1 MSTSSGDC
9 GPLARSR
16 RLLQVERL
24 VAACSLLLAAAC
36 SQQPDNPPAAESP
49 DLAASSLR
57 CAAEPLPLLNRRAF
71 TLGET
76 FYLPEKL
83 IRPDCPADTA
93 WELASAASGS
103 RNRIYETGAA
113 LPRFTP
119 DVAGDYMFRLRG
131 VPGSELTLHV
141 VAQTPAERFRNHY
154 LTPLYGL
161 EKIGEELWVANGAAY
176 TVTRVGNRAGR
187 YEKLAEVT
195 VGRWPAA
202 IAGRA
207 ADPYVL
213 VVQRGSDT
221 LGFIDKERG
230 VLSDALWVGDEPSGI
245 ALSADGQR
253 AYVAL
258 ATERAVA
265 VIDVEKRAVIGRVT
279 VGFDPRA
286 LALSKDGSRL
296 FVASYRSANLQDGP
310 MGMRAAGDDQDIW
323 VVDTAKLAV
332 VKTVY
337 TVAADLRALAL
348 SSDETELFVAATDGD
363 TIPTQAD
370 PMVKSFVH
378 QAIAVSV
385 DAAAMDYGLVR
396 RRADLSRQASAG
408 GKPFVNPAGV
418 LPVGDALWVAAESS
432 GELVTLDA
440 ATLAERK
447 RVSVCQGPRKLVP
460 LAGGAVAVHCYQDF
474 SLAVVAA
481 DGTVM
486 QTLRLTD
493 DPRPPAVALGERVFS
508 RPGAAYAANHSCMSC
523 HIETQNDGM
532 VWRFGPMIWHNVRP
546 LQLLSATTPIEWG
559 AYVSST
565 DNFGFQGPASIVA
578 RPATTVEA
586 EGLSAFLASL
596 IGAPRETASTRLDGS
611 YSEAGL
617 RGKQLFESKLPC
629 AGCHIPPLYTSRA
642 YIKIGKSGE
651 PADVPSLLGVYR
663 HGVYMVNGKP
673 RSLEAAVDVAIAYTK
688 AQVSA
693 GERADLI
700 AFLRELT
707 PKGAAPLAI
716 FPDIDSNEA
725 VYPDIQPWVAFSEPV
740 DDSLP
745 GMTAE
750 QEAAAHVLLETEGG
764 QRVAGRVRV
773 ESARLT
779 FVPDQPL
786 RAGARYRFRVTS
798 GLRFRS
804 AGELEGER
812 TTLFAVA
819 RPAVGGLDA
828 ALSLA
833 VTLPPMGPPPLPPPV
848 MLPLNVLSAAP
859 GGLLPGGLLVELS
872 LGPDQKQT
880 LWLRIDNDQ
889 VVMQPFALPLPGRG
903 TADAAL
909 VRGKVTQTLD
919 VMGKKSITRIDG
931 TLRLGAPG
939 ISVPGVAFTITPR

>member
-1 MSTSSGDC
+1 MSIPSGDF
-9 GPLARSR
+9 GPLARPR
-16 RLLQVERL
+16 RLLPKGRAI
-24 VAACSLLLAAAC
+24 AACVLGLAAAC
-36 SQQPDNPPAAESP
+36 SQPPEVPPADEQP
-49 DLAASSLR
+49 DLAAAPQR
-57 CAAEPLPLLNRRAF
+57 CIGEPLPLLNRRSF

-76 FYLPEKL
+76 FYLPQKL
-83 IRPDCPADTA
+83 DRPDCPASDG
-93 WELASAASGS
+93 WEIGSAPAGS

-119 DVAGDYMFRLRG
+119 DVAGDYMFRRRG
-131 VPGSELTLHV
+131 VAGSELTLHV
-141 VAQTPAERFRNHY
+141 VARTPAERFRNHY

-161 EKIGEELWVANGAAY
+161 DKIGEELWVANGASY
-176 TVTRVGNRAGR
+176 TVTRVGSRAGR

-202 IAGRA
+202 IAGRE

-245 ALSADGQR
+245 ALSADGKR
-253 AYVAL
+253 AYVSL

-265 VIDVEKRAVIGRVT
+265 VVDVEKRAVMGRVT

-286 LALSKDGSRL
+286 LVLSKDGRRL
-296 FVASYRSANLQDGP
+296 YVASYRSANLQDGP
-310 MGMRAAGDDQDIW
+310 MGMRAAADDQDIW

-348 SSDETELFVAATDGD
+348 SADETELFVAATDGD

-378 QAIAVSV
+378 QAIAVAV
-385 DAAAMDYGLVR
+385 DEAAMDYAMVR
-396 RRADLSRQASAG
+396 RRADLSRQMSAG

-418 LPVGDALWVAAESS
+418 LPVGDALWVAAEGSS
-432 GELVTLDA
+432 ELVALDA
-440 ATLAERK
+440 ATLAERR
-447 RVSVCQGPRKLVP
+447 RVGVCQGPRKLAA
-460 LAGGAVAVHCYQDF
+460 LAAGSVAVHCYQDF
-474 SLAVVAA
+474 SLAIVAA
-481 DGTVM
+481 DGTVQ
-486 QTLRLTD
+486 QTLKLVD

-586 EGLSAFLASL
+586 EGLAAFLASL

-611 YSEAGL
+611 YSDAAL
-617 RGKQLFESKLPC
+617 RGKQLFETKLPC
-629 AGCHIPPLYTSRA
+629 AGCHTPPLYTSRA
-642 YIKIGKSGE
+642 YIKTGKSGE

-673 RSLEAAVDVAIAYTK
+673 RSLEAAADVAIAYTK

-693 GERADLI
+693 AERDDLI

-725 VYPDIQPWVAFSEPV
+725 VYPDITPWVAFSEPV
-740 DDSLP
+740 DDALADQ
-745 GMTAE
+745 TAE
-750 QEAAAHVLLETEGG
+750 QEAAAHVFLETEGG

-773 ESARLT
+773 EASRLT
-779 FVPDQPL
+779 LVPDQPL
-786 RAGARYRFRVTS
+786 AAGARYRFRVTS

-804 AGELEGER
+804 GGALEGER
-812 TTLFAVA
+812 SSLFTIA
-819 RPAVGGLDA
+819 RPPVGVLGNE
-828 ALSLA
+828 LSLA

-848 MLPLNVLSAAP
+848 TLPLSVLSSTP
-859 GGLLPGGLLVELS
+859 GGLLAELT
-872 LGPDQKQT
+872 LGPDQKQK

-903 TADAAL
+903 VADAAL
-909 VRGKVTQTLD
+909 VHGKVTQTAE
-919 VMGKKSITRIDG
+919 VMGQKTITRIEG
-931 TLRLGAPG
+931 TLRIGAPG
-939 ISVPGVAFTITPR
+939 ISVPGVAFAITPK